1 MKNFNMA
8 LKKLWSW
15 MGKHK
20 TIIIFLLLAI
30 AVLTFFIVRRANQN
44 AATAN
49 NYQTAVLELG
59 TLTASV
65 GATGNVRANQTA
77 IISWQTSGRVG
88 SVDVVTGEKVVA
100 QDVLASLDPASLSQ
114 NLILAQAD
122 LVTAQRNLDKL
133 LVSGTPSAQ
142 AYLALVNAQQS
153 YDNTKATLDNLLAQN
168 RGGTSETI
176 QNAQAQY
183 TLAQNSLKQA
193 QTAYD
198 YVKDLPEDDPRRA
211 QAYTALYNAQ
221 QAEARARDNL
231 DYYLLV
237 PAGRDIEKARANFAL
252 AEAQLADAQ
261 REWERL
267 KDGPDP
273 NDILAAQA
281 RLDAARASA
290 AMAQLTAPFAGTI
303 TDANPIPGDQV
314 APGTVGFR
322 VDDLSRLLVDVQLSE
337 VDINRVQ
344 VGQEVTLT
352 YDAVL
357 GEEYH
362 GEVVDVAQAGTVT
375 QGVVNFTVTVK
386 LTDADTKIK
395 PGMTA
400 AVTITVEQL
409 ENVLL
414 VPNRAVRLIEGK
426 RYVYIL
432 QGIEPKQVEI
442 QLGASSDL
450 VSEVVAGDLVAG
462 DTIILNP
469 SVYMTQTDGRPGFLM
484 P

>member
-1 MKNFNMA
+1 MKNIGIIIRKF
-8 LKKLWSW
+8 WSW
-15 MGKHK
+15 MMKHK
-20 TIIIFLLLAI
+20 TIIIILLLAI
-30 AVLTFFIVRRANQN
+30 GVLAFFIVRRVNQN
-44 AATAN
+44 AAAATS
-49 NYQTAVLELG
+49 YQTAVIDLG

-77 IISWQTSGRVG
+77 IITWQTSGRVG
-88 SVDVVTGEKVVA
+88 AVNVVIGDQVKA
-100 QDVLASLDPASLSQ
+100 QDALASLDPASLSQ
-114 NLILAQAD
+114 NIILAQAD
-122 LVTAQRNLDKL
+122 LITAQRNLDKL

-142 AYLALVNAQQS
+142 AYLSLVNSQLA
-153 YDNTKATLDNLLAQN
+153 YDNAKATLDNLLALN
-168 RGGTSETI
+168 RGGSSEAV

-193 QTAYD
+193 QTAFD

-221 QAEARARDNL
+221 QAEARAKDNL
-231 DYYLLV
+231 DYFLLV
-237 PAGRDIEKARANFAL
+237 PAGRDIEKARANFNL
-252 AEAQLADAQ
+252 AETQLADAQ

-273 NDILAAQA
+273 TDILAAQA
-281 RLDAARASA
+281 RVDAARASVM
-290 AMAQLTAPFAGTI
+290 MAQLTAPFAGTI

-344 VGQEVTLT
+344 VGQEVILT

-362 GEVVDVAQAGTVT
+362 GKVAEIAQAGTVT
-375 QGVVNFTVTVK
+375 QGVVNFTVTVE
-386 LTDADTKIK
+386 LTDADLKIK

-400 AVTITVEQL
+400 AVTITVEKL
-409 ENVLL
+409 DNVLL
-414 VPNRAVRLIEGK
+414 VPNRAVRLLEGK

-432 QGIEPKQVEI
+432 QGTEPKQVEI
-442 QLGASSDL
+442 QLGASSDT
-450 VSEVVAGDLVAG
+450 VSEVIGGDLKAG

-469 SVYMTQTDGRPGFLM
+469 SVFLTQTNSRPGFLR